1 MADVNFDAL
10 NAAAMKAGSKTEKKV
25 RKAMEKQGL
34 APFPGI
40 TRVTMRRSRG
50 AIFSINAPEVFK
62 STTSDTYI
70 VFGEAKNDDA
80 ASRAQMEALQQMA
93 MQAPPA
99 AGSSSHDHT
108 HDHDHDHTH
117 DHDHDHSH
125 EAVQAPAEPEE
136 AVDSTG
142 VSEEDISM
150 VMKQANVSRSKAVK
164 ALKENDNDI
173 VEAIMN
179 LM

>member
-1 MADVNFDAL
+1 MADAHSEAAL
-10 NAAAMKAGSKTEKKV
+10 NMAMKAGSKTEKKA

-34 APFPGI
+34 EPFPGI
-40 TRVTMRRSRG
+40 TRVTMRRARG
-50 AIFSINAPEVFK
+50 GIFSINNPEVFK
-62 STTSDTYI
+62 SSTSDTYI

-93 MQAPPA
+93 MQAPQQQQPA
-99 AGSSSHDHT
+99 ASASAPT
-108 HDHDHDHTH
+108 P
-117 DHDHDHSH
+117 
-125 EAVQAPAEPEE
+125 AAAPAADSNEDDEP
-136 AVDSTG
+136 VDATG
-142 VSEEDISM
+142 VSEDDINM

-164 ALKENDNDI
+164 ALKENDNDL

>member
-1 MADVNFDAL
+1 MADAHSEAAL
-10 NAAAMKAGSKTEKKV
+10 NMAMKAGSKTEKKA

-34 APFPGI
+34 EPFPGI
-40 TRVTMRRSRG
+40 TRVTMRRARG
-50 AIFSINAPEVFK
+50 GIFSINNPEVFK
-62 STTSDTYI
+62 SSTSDTYI

-93 MQAPPA
+93 MQAPPPQQPA
-99 AGSSSHDHT
+99 ASEPT
-108 HDHDHDHTH
+108 P
-117 DHDHDHSH
+117 
-125 EAVQAPAEPEE
+125 AAAPAAESKEDDEP
-136 AVDSTG
+136 VDATG
-142 VSEEDISM
+142 VSEDDINM

-164 ALKENDNDI
+164 ALKENDNDL